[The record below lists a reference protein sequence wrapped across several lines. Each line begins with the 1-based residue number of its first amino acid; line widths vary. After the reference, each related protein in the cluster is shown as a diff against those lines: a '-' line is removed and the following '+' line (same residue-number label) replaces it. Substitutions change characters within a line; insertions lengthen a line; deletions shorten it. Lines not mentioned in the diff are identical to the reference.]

1 MIKVTKQEAIDKLLA
16 NNYRAIEILQTID
29 DDGEDIDVFF
39 TIAYVDKSYKDVPLK
54 VLKNNMDLY
63 DFIYIV
69 KPILEETI

>member
-39 TIAYVDKSYKDVPLK
+39 TMAYVDKLYKDVPLK

-63 DFIYIV
+63 NFIYIV
-69 KPILEETI
+69 EPILEETI